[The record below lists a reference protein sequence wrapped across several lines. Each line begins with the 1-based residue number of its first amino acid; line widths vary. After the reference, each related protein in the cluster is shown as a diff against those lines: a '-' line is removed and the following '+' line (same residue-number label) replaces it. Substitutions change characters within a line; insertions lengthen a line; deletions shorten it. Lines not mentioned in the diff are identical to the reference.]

1 MSKSNKFRPQ
11 EKRIKRIEKRP
22 EKKIDRQL
30 KNINKLDTSKI
41 DDVFE
46 NLYEK

>member
-1 MSKSNKFRPQ
+1 MSKSNKFNQQ

-22 EKKIDRQL
+22 EKKIDREL

-46 NLYEK
+46 NLYTK

>member
-1 MSKSNKFRPQ
+1 MSKSNKFKPQ

-22 EKKIDRQL
+22 EKNIDRQL
-30 KNINKLDTSKI
+30 KSINKMDTSKI

-46 NLYEK
+46 DLYTK

>member
-1 MSKSNKFRPQ
+1 MSKSNNYKPQ

-22 EKKIDRQL
+22 EKKIDREL
-30 KNINKLDTSKI
+30 KNINKIDTSKL

-46 NLYEK
+46 SLYTK

>member
-22 EKKIDRQL
+22 EKKIDREL

-46 NLYEK
+46 DLYTK

>member
-11 EKRIKRIEKRP
+11 EKRIKRVG
-22 EKKIDRQL
+22 KKPGKNIDREL
-30 KNINKLDTSKI
+30 KNINKIDTSKL

-46 NLYEK
+46 NLYTK

>member
-30 KNINKLDTSKI
+30 KNINNIDTSKI
-41 DDVFE
+41 DDVLE
-46 NLYEK
+46 NLYKK